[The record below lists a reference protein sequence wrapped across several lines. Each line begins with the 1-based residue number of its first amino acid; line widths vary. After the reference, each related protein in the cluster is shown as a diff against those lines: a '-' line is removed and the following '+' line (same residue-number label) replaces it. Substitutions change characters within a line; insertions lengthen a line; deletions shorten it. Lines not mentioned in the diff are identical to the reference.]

1 MNLWSDFKKLK
12 TSVPGNREKFHYE
25 ESFGMPIEEFEH
37 ITMPNKYN
45 RRIISELE
53 FAIRLSESL
62 NGKFDDC
69 INEALAYLLNEI
81 KEEGVLSKTACLKAE
96 EMIMQCKD
104 AAKEYKLILCGHA
117 HIDMNWLWGY
127 EETVAITLSTFRTVL
142 NLMKQY
148 PEFKFSQSQA
158 SCYQIVEEY
167 DPELMAEIKERI
179 SEGRWEITASAWVE
193 TDKNMPN
200 TESLLRHIRYTKSY
214 LKNNWG
220 IDPDKLEVDFSP
232 DTFGHSTNIP
242 EINNYGGIKY
252 YYHCRG
258 NADVN
263 ALFRW
268 KAPSGKEVLI
278 YKEQYWYN
286 SGITPHIT
294 TGLFDI
300 SKRSAGFK
308 TGLIVYG
315 VGDHGGGPTRR
326 DVERAIEMMEW
337 PIYPT
342 MVFGTFHEFFHE
354 AESVREQLPVVD
366 KELNFV
372 FRGCYTTQSRI
383 KKANRKSE
391 AMLTDAEALMAFA
404 QAEAGKKY
412 NRKAHEKAWQNV
424 LFTHFHD
431 IITGSCVQ
439 DSREHA
445 MGLFANSL
453 AYANTQYQKA
463 ATTISEMIDTSAI
476 EIDNDIEASQSEGA
490 GGGFNMN
497 ANSGVPSPERGCG
510 KIRIFNIFNPVAVK
524 RNTLTEITVWDWVGD
539 LRLLTVE
546 DVNGKPVKFQLLNN
560 ELEKYWDH
568 RYFKILVDTELPS
581 LGYKTV
587 IIKEKEAT
595 EYKFYLQPNRERYHA
610 PKDDFVMDNGLV
622 RAVFDRRSACLKSF
636 VDLETGVEY
645 IQQGKEVS
653 LLNITME
660 RKTCDAWKIGR
671 YLGEEKVNKPY
682 NVNFNGGELRRSV
695 YAEYRIADQSNARV
709 TAMLDANSKAIKF
722 KLFVDWS
729 EVPGETVP
737 LLTFNVPFAF
747 NTNKYLFDVPAGSQY
762 RVPEAEDLPG
772 LQYAAAIKEDGSAL
786 ALIPDSKYGYRTSE
800 NEFAVTLINTSDW
813 TEDGPDSY
821 PDRFKHD
828 INVSLAITKDCPKL
842 IEELATVTNHYSY
855 YVPTGSHKGTL
866 PTEMSFMEFKA
877 DSSVI
882 SAVVPSENGGEM
894 TVRFYETCGKDDKI
908 TVKLAK
914 EPKTAVSIDLDDR
927 TVDSDVSVNGNEVS
941 VSVKA
946 NCIGAVKIT
955 Y

>member
-1 MNLWSDFKKLK
+1 MNLWSSFKKLK
-12 TSVPGNREKFHYE
+12 TSVPGNREKVHYE
-25 ESFGMPIEEFEH
+25 DTFGMPREEFEH

-53 FAIRLSESL
+53 FAIRLSETL
-62 NGKFDDC
+62 GGKFDYC
-69 INEALAYLLNEI
+69 IGDALEYLLNEI
-81 KEEGVLSKTACLKAE
+81 NKEGVLSKTVCFKAE
-96 EMIMQCKD
+96 EMLMPCKD
-104 AAKEYKLILCGHA
+104 AAKEYKLMLCGHA
-117 HIDMNWLWGY
+117 HIDMNWMWGY
-127 EETVAITLSTFRTVL
+127 QETVAITLSTFRTVL

-148 PEFKFSQSQA
+148 PTFKFSQSQA

-179 SEGRWEITASAWVE
+179 EEGRWEVTASAWVE

-232 DTFGHSTNIP
+232 DTFGHSTHIP

-258 NADVN
+258 NADEN
-263 ALFRW
+263 ALYRW
-268 KAPSGKEVLI
+268 KAPSGKEILI

-286 SGITPHIT
+286 SAITPHIT

-326 DVERAIEMMEW
+326 DVERALEMMEW

-342 MVFGTFHEFFHE
+342 IEFGTFHDFFHE
-354 AESVREQLPVVD
+354 AESVRDKLPLVD
-366 KELNFV
+366 RELNFV

-391 AMLTDAEALMAFA
+391 AVLADAEALMTFA
-404 QAEAGKKY
+404 QAEAGRPY
-412 NRKAHEKAWQNV
+412 NRNLHEKAWQNV

-445 MGLFANSL
+445 MGLFANSI

-463 ATTISEMIDTSAI
+463 ATAISDMIDTSAI

-510 KIRIFNIFNPVAVK
+510 KIRIFNIFNPVAIK

-546 DVNGKPVKFQLLNN
+546 DVNGNPIKFQLLNG

-587 IIKEKEAT
+587 IIKEKETT
-595 EYKFYLQPNRERYHA
+595 EYKFYLQPKNEVYHA

-622 RAVFDRRSACLKSF
+622 RAVFDRSSACLKSF
-636 VDLETGVEY
+636 IDLETGTEY
-645 IQQGKEVS
+645 IKQGKEVS
-653 LLNITME
+653 LLNITMQ
-660 RKTCDAWKIGR
+660 RDGCDAWKIGR
-671 YLGEEKVNKPY
+671 YLDTETVNVPLKA
-682 NVNFNGGELRRSV
+682 FFGGGELRKTAR
-695 YAEYRIADQSNARV
+695 AEYNVGKQSKV
-709 TAMLDANSKAIKF
+709 TVEAYLDANSKAINF
-722 KLFVDWS
+722 KINADWC
-729 EVPGETVP
+729 ELADKTVP
-737 LLTFNVPFAF
+737 LLTFNVPFAYK
-747 NTNKYLFDVPAGSQY
+747 TNRYLYDIPAGSQY
-762 RVPEAEDLPG
+762 RVAENEDLPG
-772 LQYAAAIKEDGSAL
+772 LQYAAAIKDDGTAL
-786 ALIPDSKYGYRTSE
+786 ALIPDSKYGYRTAE
-800 NEFAVTLINTSDW
+800 DEFSVTLINTS
-813 TEDGPDSY
+813 TGPDPY
-821 PDRFKHD
+821 PDRAIHD
-828 INVSLAITKDCPKL
+828 INISLAITKDCPKL
-842 IEELATVTNHYSY
+842 IEDTATVANHAAY

-866 PTEMSFMEFKA
+866 PTEMSFMEFDAKT
-877 DSSVI
+877 SVL
-882 SAVVPSENGGEM
+882 SAVVPSEKAGEM
-894 TVRFYETCGKDDKI
+894 TVRFYETCGKDDKVTI
-908 TVKLAK
+908 KLAK
-914 EPKTAVSIDLDDR
+914 TPKNAVSIDLDDR
-927 TVDSDVSVNGNEVS
+927 ILDSDVNVKGNEVT